1 MESEGSLPMIDTIQL
16 LSYHIQN
23 SPSRP
28 SWENNTVPNPPSL
41 STPQVEDKFSLA
53 HPYAEPKLTGTYR
66 KEDAVWSLLWQNSG
80 LLERGQND
88 FTLSGSL
95 NPTQEDFALLLEQL
109 ETKGL
114 SGQVDLSQ
122 VAGDF
127 SSVAAGVN
135 AGNLGQSIDY
145 LTSRYVALV
154 GQLQR
159 NGASQ
164 ETQEELEQVFAQGKE
179 ALVSSYADRLQ
190 DALGLSD
197 QDAQQVRASLEGLI
211 DRQVQT
217 YSATQ
222 AQRPLPQAGTADAWL
237 ANMDEY
243 IAGQLR
249 QAAGTL
255 SEDASDGAY
264 SLGDLC
270 KAGEIAGAYQEIVQQ
285 ASTGAG
291 TNEAK
296 LALDLSMVDM
306 QTEILCQGGR
316 VSDAMSALLQGS
328 RDQRH
333 EAVFDAADQ
342 CFAVRRERALSG
354 TGPIP
359 DLDRDLLRSIYG
371 TVLTAFRANGGD
383 ALSAIRAGVTFGRE
397 ATKSVHQQAPAV
409 SRWGN
414 AMAAYWKSFY
424 SDQTRSDWQGGTQL
438 RPSEYA
444 QYADIWQNFFPTA
457 GAACAMP
464 STLLLDT
471 FA

>member
-1 MESEGSLPMIDTIQL
+1 
-16 LSYHIQN
+16 
-23 SPSRP
+23 
-28 SWENNTVPNPPSL
+28 
-41 STPQVEDKFSLA
+41 
-53 HPYAEPKLTGTYR
+53 
-66 KEDAVWSLLWQNSG
+66 
-80 LLERGQND
+80 
-88 FTLSGSL
+88 
-95 NPTQEDFALLLEQL
+95 
-109 ETKGL
+109 
-114 SGQVDLSQ
+114 
-122 VAGDF
+122 
-127 SSVAAGVN
+127 
-135 AGNLGQSIDY
+135 
-145 LTSRYVALV
+145 
-154 GQLQR
+154 
-159 NGASQ
+159 
-164 ETQEELEQVFAQGKE
+164 
-179 ALVSSYADRLQ
+179 
-190 DALGLSD
+190 
-197 QDAQQVRASLEGLI
+197 
-211 DRQVQT
+211 
-217 YSATQ
+217 
-222 AQRPLPQAGTADAWL
+222 
-237 ANMDEY
+237 MDEY

-255 SEDASDGAY
+255 SEDASAGAY

-333 EAVFDAADQ
+333 ETVFDAADQ
-342 CFAVRRERALSG
+342 YFAARRERALSG

-359 DLDRDLLRSIYG
+359 DLNRDLLRSIYG

-414 AMAAYWKSFY
+414 AMAAYWESFY
-424 SDQTRSDWQGGTQL
+424 TDQTRSDWQGGTRL
-438 RPSEYA
+438 HPSEYA

-457 GAACAMP
+457 GAVCAMP
-464 STLLLDT
+464 SALLLDT